1 MPQVKTIAVLAASP
15 ALTSILAAMLAAH
28 AGLRV
33 RAFDSAIALKAYMR
47 LAPVDLLVADF
58 DCATAPAAGLADS
71 LVCDPL
77 LGTQSYQIIALA
89 SDVTEAVRRA
99 VAESGIDEV
108 MVKPMSPK
116 YLLERVQS
124 RLRQRVTAQRSVH
137 HTLRRLTPRPATP
150 DYRAGTNVIQLWTQ
164 ERPLPQH

>member
-1 MPQVKTIAVLAASP
+1 VPQVKTIAVLAANP

-28 AGLRV
+28 PGLRV

-71 LVCDPL
+71 LVGDPL
-77 LGTQSYQIIALA
+77 LGTQNYQIIALA
-89 SDVTEAVRRA
+89 NDVTEAVRNA
-99 VAESGIDEV
+99 AAESGIDEV

-116 YLLERVQS
+116 YLLERVLA
-124 RLRQRVTAQRSVH
+124 RLGPQPASSFVGNAAAALGTARATVMAGYAARGDNVVPLFRS
-137 HTLRRLTPRPATP
+137 
-150 DYRAGTNVIQLWTQ
+150 
-164 ERPLPQH
+164 